1 MTGYFEDQAG
11 LLDDY
16 PIGEAFEARFTGM
29 SRDALRA
36 LQERRFGAVMARAWQ
51 VPFYARRWRSVGLE
65 PGDIRSLDD
74 LHKIPAFSKADIMES
89 VEANPP
95 LGDFHG
101 LPQDRAAWPPVVLH
115 TTSGTTGAPQPLLYG
130 ARDREIQNALLARA
144 YTMMGLRDGDVVHSV
159 YGFGPVNGGHYI
171 RETLL
176 HFTRTLMVPA
186 GTGAE
191 TRTEQQIHLMARF
204 GATVLVGFG
213 DYLFRLAEEA
223 RAQGLEIPL
232 RMIAGHL
239 AHDTRPAL
247 EAAWGGAA
255 AFDWYGV
262 GDTGV
267 LAAEGAERDGLH
279 LMEDAHVIE
288 LLDPETGAPVPEG
301 AAGNIT
307 ATVLFKDGI
316 YPIVR
321 FDTKDLS
328 TIRSGAN
335 PRGLPFRRIAGFQG
349 RSDNMVKLKGINVY
363 PTAVGAALA
372 EVDGLVG
379 EYICLLSRDA
389 EGRDTM
395 TVRAEAADPSD
406 RLRAHVEDHLKARI
420 GLSLP
425 VELVAP
431 GATGALTEI
440 ERRQKPLRLLDRRL
454 KDRR

>member
-1 MTGYFEDQAG
+1 MSAYFDALAG
-11 LLDDY
+11 IVDAY
-16 PIGEAFEARFTGM
+16 PLGDAFERRFVGM
-29 SRDALRA
+29 SRDELRS
-36 LQERRFGAVMARAWQ
+36 LQERRFAELMARAWS
-51 VPFYARRWRSVGLE
+51 VPFYARRWGEVGLE
-65 PGDIRSLDD
+65 PGDVRLLDD
-74 LHKIPAFSKADIMES
+74 LAKIPPFSKADIMAS
-89 VEANPP
+89 VEAAPP

-101 LPQDRAAWPPVVLH
+101 LPDDPAAWPSVVLH

-144 YTMMGLRDGDVVHSV
+144 YAMMGLRDGDVVHSV

-176 HFTRTLMVPA
+176 HFTRTLLVPA

-191 TRTEQQIHLMARF
+191 TRTEQQARLMARF

-213 DYLFRLAEEA
+213 DYLFRLADEV

-247 EAAWGGAA
+247 EAAWNGAK

-262 GDTGV
+262 GDTGI
-267 LAAEGAERDGLH
+267 LAAEGSERDGLH
-279 LMEDAHVIE
+279 LMEDAHVVE
-288 LLDPETGAPVPEG
+288 FLDAETGVPVADGE
-301 AAGNIT
+301 AGNIT
-307 ATVLFKDGI
+307 ATVLFKTDV

-328 TIRSGAN
+328 TVLDGDN

-349 RSDNMVKLKGINVY
+349 RSDNMVKLRGINVY

-372 EVDGLVG
+372 DVPALVG
-379 EYICLLSRDA
+379 EYVCLLSHDA

-395 TVRAEAADPSD
+395 IVRAEAADPSE
-406 RLRAHVEDHLKARI
+406 RLRDHVEDLLKARI
-420 GLSLP
+420 GLRLP
-425 VELVAP
+425 VELVRP
-431 GATGALTEI
+431 GETAGLTEI
-440 ERRQKPLRLLDRRL
+440 ERRQKPLRLLDWRQ
-454 KDRR
+454 K